1 VTVRA
6 ITGNHP
12 CVCHFN
18 FVRDVLLILLN
29 FRSPKETF
37 VDEGQGLSVKIKC
50 KNRKVYFLERIPF
63 FTA

>member
-6 ITGNHP
+6 ITENTP
-12 CVCHFN
+12 LRLSFY
-18 FVRDVLLILLN
+18 FVLDFLFIFLN
-29 FRSPKETF
+29 SPKETF
-37 VDEGQGLSVKIKC
+37 VDKDQGLSVKIKC